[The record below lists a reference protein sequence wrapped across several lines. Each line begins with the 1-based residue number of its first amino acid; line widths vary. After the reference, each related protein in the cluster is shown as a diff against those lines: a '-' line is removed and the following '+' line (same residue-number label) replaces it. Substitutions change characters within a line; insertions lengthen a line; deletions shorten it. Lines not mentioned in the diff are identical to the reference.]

1 MLLQIIIVISTI
13 ATTVTHILL
22 QDVKEDKKEVVE
34 EYSSALENE
43 ELVEQAAHN
52 VVF

>member
-1 MLLQIIIVISTI
+1 MLLQIIIVIPTI

-34 EYSSALENE
+34 EYSSALEDE
-43 ELVEQAAHN
+43 ELVELHLVR
-52 VVF
+52 VV